1 MNVNDVVWV
10 VMRYPF
16 KPIKG
21 KFIGEDCD
29 NKLRSMVFVDNDL
42 LSINIKNIFYTEQE
56 AWSRWRK
63 LAKISI
69 KKMEIDIKSLKKEIE
84 ISKNH
89 NF

>member
-1 MNVNDVVWV
+1 
-10 VMRYPF
+10 
-16 KPIKG
+16 
-21 KFIGEDCD
+21 
-29 NKLRSMVFVDNDL
+29 MVFVDNDL

-84 ISKNH
+84 ISKNL